1 MKNLILLLFT
11 LASSFLLTACGI
23 SSDKKPVS
31 LIFDTDIAPD
41 YDDVGAMAVL
51 HALADQDEVSILAT
65 ISSNK
70 CWTTIPC
77 LDVINTYYGRP
88 SIPLAVVKG
97 EAADNNTWHKGL
109 RWTEE
114 LPKRFKQSSS
124 YKTSADAPDALTLYR
139 KILSEQPDHSVTI
152 LTVGFLTN
160 VRNLLLSA
168 PDQYS
173 SLNGKD
179 LIQKKV
185 KKLVCMAGA
194 FPEGREFNV
203 YIDAKS
209 AQTIVNEW
217 PTEILFS
224 GFEIGDKVIT
234 GKRLAESSIQ
244 NNPIVDVYKMCLEQ
258 DDPKGRQSWDQT
270 ATLVAVRGA
279 APCFTEE
286 RGTIHVNDDGSNTWQ
301 PSADGKHARLI
312 FKMTPQEVT
321 KVIEDLMLHQPKNK

>member
-1 MKNLILLLFT
+1 MRNLVLLLFVWINVFA
-11 LASSFLLTACGI
+11 LGA
-23 SSDKKPVS
+23 KEKQPVR

-41 YDDVGAMAVL
+41 YDDVGAIAVL
-51 HALADQDEVSILAT
+51 HALADQGEVSILAT

-77 LDVINTYYGRP
+77 LDVINTFYGRP
-88 SIPLAVVKG
+88 HLPLAVVKG
-97 EAADNNTWHKGL
+97 EGADNNTWHKGL
-109 RWTEE
+109 KWTEE
-114 LPKRFKQSSS
+114 LPKRYAHSS
-124 YKTSADAPDALTLYR
+124 KFQTSAEAPDALQLYR

-160 VRNLLLSA
+160 IRNLLQSA

-173 SLNGKD
+173 SLSGKE
-179 LIQKKV
+179 LIRKKV
-185 KKLVCMAGA
+185 KNLVSMAGA
-194 FPEGREFNV
+194 FPEGREYNV
-203 YIDAKS
+203 YIDAKA

-224 GFEIGDKVIT
+224 GFEIGDKVLT
-234 GKRLAESSIQ
+234 GKRLAQSDIQ
-244 NNPIVDVYKMCLEQ
+244 ENPIVDTYKMCLAQ

-279 APCFTEE
+279 EPYFVEE

-301 PSADGKHARLI
+301 PSANGKHARLI
-312 FKMTPQEVT
+312 FKMTPEQVT
-321 KVIEDLMLHQPKNK
+321 DVIESLMLHQPKNK